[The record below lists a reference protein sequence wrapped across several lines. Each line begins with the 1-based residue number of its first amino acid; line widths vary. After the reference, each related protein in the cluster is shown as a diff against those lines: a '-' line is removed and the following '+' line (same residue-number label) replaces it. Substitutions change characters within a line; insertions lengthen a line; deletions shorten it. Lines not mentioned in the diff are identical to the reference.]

1 MDPIQ
6 VYLNEIIEWNIFF
19 LNEIDR
25 METAIITISHMNHW
39 QEFLD

>member
-1 MDPIQ
+1 MDSIQ
-6 VYLNEIIEWNIFF
+6 VCLNEMIEWNIFF

-25 METAIITISHMNHW
+25 METVIITISHMNHW

>member
-1 MDPIQ
+1 MDSIQ
-6 VYLNEIIEWNIFF
+6 VCLNEMIEWNIFF

-25 METAIITISHMNHW
+25 METVIIIISHMNHW